1 MTFPSSAN
9 PEDLALL
16 LAHHHRASMII
27 TVGLSASMTEFLD
40 RGRSGSNA
48 STFLTRLQTGGKVVD
63 GRVVAALHRNRISG
77 WLALLLLLAAAAA
90 VVGALLV
97 SRTGDGVLVWV
108 QQCVT
113 VATELVRGGVR

>member
-1 MTFPSSAN
+1 
-9 PEDLALL
+9 
-16 LAHHHRASMII
+16 
-27 TVGLSASMTEFLD
+27 
-40 RGRSGSNA
+40 
-48 STFLTRLQTGGKVVD
+48 
-63 GRVVAALHRNRISG
+63 VVAALHRNRISG